1 MALKEYRWRGFTWQ
15 FAEGEQPEDAVPVE
29 KAAKPAADKAAKPAA
44 NKARTSRTKKA
55 RTSRTKKE
63 A

>member
-29 KAAKPAADKAAKPAA
+29 KAAKPAENKAEKPAA
-44 NKARTSRTKKA
+44 NKSRSRAASKKA
-55 RTSRTKKE
+55 E
-63 A
+63 